1 MNIKNKTLYDKEL
14 ILEYNKYYLSS
25 YLKKNFFIM
34 SAISVV
40 FIVYMLAIKQWKYAL
55 ILLGILAFYLL
66 MTFLMQK
73 VTTKRILRRSPL
85 VSQPVLQSYEFMD
98 ENMKV
103 FNIKEYTVEYKNI
116 LRFKKGNEFFIL
128 QSRDKK
134 TYIVSFK
141 GFERSSDLEV
151 FEDFMKD
158 KLKLKKN

>member
-1 MNIKNKTLYDKEL
+1 MNIKNKTLYDKDL

-25 YLKKNFFIM
+25 YLKKNFLIM
-34 SAISVV
+34 SAISLV
-40 FIVYMLAIKQWKYAL
+40 FIVYMLAIQQWKYAL

-85 VSQPVLQSYEFMD
+85 VSQPVLQSYEFME

-103 FNIKEYTVEYKNI
+103 FNIKEYTVEYESI
-116 LRFKKGNEFFIL
+116 LRFKKGKDFFIL
-128 QSRDKK
+128 QSKDKK

-141 GFERSSDLEV
+141 GFERSDDLEV
-151 FEDFMKD
+151 FEDFMKE
-158 KLKLKKN
+158 KLKKK